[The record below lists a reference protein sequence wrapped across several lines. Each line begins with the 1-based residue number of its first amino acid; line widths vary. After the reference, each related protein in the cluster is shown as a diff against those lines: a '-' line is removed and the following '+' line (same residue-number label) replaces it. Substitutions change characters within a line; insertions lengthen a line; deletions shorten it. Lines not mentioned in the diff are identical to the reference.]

1 MKLSKEIVNK
11 IDKIIN
17 EHLIS
22 KIVLDKKLITE
33 IFFENKE
40 YLKKGNFLNDYF
52 EEAVKIKNSHMIS
65 NAFVIFYDNSNRY
78 VYNKV
83 ILNIINKLLLETWHN
98 SQEQVIYTI
107 LMYLQ
112 DISSIPYLKKAAIW
126 DDECI
131 EAFEGGFHKDA
142 IRGILQIAKKD
153 SIEILEDLVGKV
165 DEETAPFLERKIKEA
180 KEIYLN
186 N

>member
-40 YLKKGNFLNDYF
+40 YFKKGNFLNDYF

-83 ILNIINKLLLETWHN
+83 IQL
-98 SQEQVIYTI
+98 
-107 LMYLQ
+107 
-112 DISSIPYLKKAAIW
+112 
-126 DDECI
+126 
-131 EAFEGGFHKDA
+131 
-142 IRGILQIAKKD
+142 
-153 SIEILEDLVGKV
+153 
-165 DEETAPFLERKIKEA
+165 
-180 KEIYLN
+180 
-186 N
+186 